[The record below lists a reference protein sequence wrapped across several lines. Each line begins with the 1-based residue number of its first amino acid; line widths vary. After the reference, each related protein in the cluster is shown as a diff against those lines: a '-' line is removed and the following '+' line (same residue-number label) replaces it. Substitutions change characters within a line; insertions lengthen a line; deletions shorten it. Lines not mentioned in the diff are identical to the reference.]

1 VTDRLDLLLKFH
13 PFAWLNALLGGA
25 APGGPPPLFT
35 EILQR
40 RKAGWSRCPQSA
52 RAPEFPVAAA
62 EQLLVDMLER
72 GPAGP
77 AAS

>member
-1 VTDRLDLLLKFH
+1 MTDRLDLLLKFH

-35 EILQR
+35 EVPQR
-40 RKAGWSRCPQSA
+40 RKAGWSRRPQSA

-62 EQLLVDMLER
+62 ERLLVEVLER
-72 GPAGP
+72 GRAGP